1 MNGFILPF
9 LNIHQDIFQK
19 PVTTLLPPLK
29 TVVKEFTSKKRL
41 DVKIHPSPQEL
52 FCWKF
57 LSGCCSQIMS
67 TKDLNWVE
75 SDMLQPIILELA
87 NVCQCYFT
95 TKEWT
100 EKECLKAIC
109 DSKSLP
115 EEIAAS
121 PKETVKYFEWVR
133 SAQVFLNGWYTK
145 LSSWTVNYDDVIHY
159 EQRKPCF
166 LALAKKIFAGCLLFN
181 EALLKQRFEQLFEE
195 LHLLMLRYIDGDPD
209 GRW

>member
-1 MNGFILPF
+1 
-9 LNIHQDIFQK
+9 
-19 PVTTLLPPLK
+19 
-29 TVVKEFTSKKRL
+29 
-41 DVKIHPSPQEL
+41 
-52 FCWKF
+52 
-57 LSGCCSQIMS
+57 MS
-67 TKDLNWVE
+67 TEDSNWVE
-75 SDMLQPIILELA
+75 SDLLQPIMLELA

-121 PKETVKYFEWVR
+121 SEETVKYFEWVR

-145 LSSWTVNYDDVIHY
+145 LSSWKVNYDDVIHY
-159 EQRKPCF
+159 EECRPCF
-166 LALAKKIFAGCLLFN
+166 LALAKKIFASCLLFD

-195 LHLLMLRYIDGDPD
+195 LYYNSGFANTLHCT
-209 GRW
+209 